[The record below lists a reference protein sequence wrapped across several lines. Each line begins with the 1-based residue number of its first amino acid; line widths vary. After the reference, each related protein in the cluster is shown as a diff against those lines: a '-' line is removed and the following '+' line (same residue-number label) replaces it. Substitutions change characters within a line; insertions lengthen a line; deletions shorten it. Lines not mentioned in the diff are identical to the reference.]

1 MDEVVSKIRL
11 AASELNV
18 TSANEATTRFKLID
32 IVLSELLGWN
42 REDIEVEDRVSE
54 DGIGEFSDYIISTRQ
69 HSILIEAKKVGSN
82 FEGVPKGRKALL
94 KGSWLAKPVGN
105 PVRQARDYGRKKGV
119 GFCIATNGMTWV
131 AFPVN
136 RRDQV
141 TFDESTCI
149 VFQDIN
155 SLIDEVDE
163 FKSMFSRHSAIS
175 GSLNKHLL
183 GSERDQNEPRRLNNV
198 YDKSFSKINRSSI
211 FPYIEREIIT
221 AFNEELLA
229 VNVDLLEKCYVQTP
243 ERTRFD
249 SRIRMYI
256 TPQDQV
262 LRTRPIR
269 PLGPKSHKAVERLLK
284 ESKLNSRPIALLT
297 LGLVGSGKT
306 TFLNHTEKITCRDLF
321 AAKTKPSLSWIY
333 IDFRNFSQLANPR
346 DTIVDGVFEYI
357 KGPSYFNDYEKC
369 VKYAYASEINA
380 LRTDP
385 LAIMAA
391 NTDYTNTKIAELLM
405 EDFKS
410 RERRFPS
417 RPESN

>member
-155 SLIDEVDE
+155 SLIDEVDWQLTSIFWKNVT
-163 FKSMFSRHSAIS
+163 FKHPR
-175 GSLNKHLL
+175 
-183 GSERDQNEPRRLNNV
+183 ERD
-198 YDKSFSKINRSSI
+198 
-211 FPYIEREIIT
+211 
-221 AFNEELLA
+221 
-229 VNVDLLEKCYVQTP
+229 
-243 ERTRFD
+243 
-249 SRIRMYI
+249 
-256 TPQDQV
+256 
-262 LRTRPIR
+262 
-269 PLGPKSHKAVERLLK
+269 
-284 ESKLNSRPIALLT
+284 LT
-297 LGLVGSGKT
+297 
-306 TFLNHTEKITCRDLF
+306 H
-321 AAKTKPSLSWIY
+321 A
-333 IDFRNFSQLANPR
+333 
-346 DTIVDGVFEYI
+346 
-357 KGPSYFNDYEKC
+357 
-369 VKYAYASEINA
+369 
-380 LRTDP
+380 
-385 LAIMAA
+385 
-391 NTDYTNTKIAELLM
+391 
-405 EDFKS
+405 
-410 RERRFPS
+410 
-417 RPESN
+417 